1 MHIYFLSLD
10 PLMQTHFLLQELLSR
25 EEALIPEPEIRKKI
39 AYALQLAIRS
49 GQVEYV
55 LEFAN
60 TVLLCTLIAAYDDYC
75 FLHEAAVTGSVDIYK
90 LLVDNGAN
98 EKVRDKEDRMIMHV
112 VAEHN
117 HERLGLAVA
126 SQEGAELAAQ
136 DNKGWTP
143 LHQAVFS
150 ESYEVSQLLLERGT

>member
-1 MHIYFLSLD
+1 M
-10 PLMQTHFLLQELLSR
+10 
-25 EEALIPEPEIRKKI
+25 
-39 AYALQLAIRS
+39 
-49 GQVEYV
+49 
-55 LEFAN
+55 EFAN
-60 TVLLCTLIAAYDDYC
+60 TVLLRTLIADYDDYS

-90 LLVDNGAN
+90 LLVENGAN
-98 EKVRDKEDRMIMHV
+98 EEVRDKEDRMIMHV

-117 HERLGLAVA
+117 HGELGLAIT

-150 ESYEVSQLLLERGT
+150 ESYAVSQLLLQRGTCLHLISLIALCS